1 MRLTRAV
8 TNPPWTV
15 DVVVVGAGFA
25 GLAAAR
31 ELTRQGHEVLV
42 FEGRDRVGGRS
53 LTGRVAGV
61 PADMGGSFIGPTQD
75 AVLALATELGIPTTP
90 THRDG
95 RNVIQ
100 WRGSARSYR
109 GTIPKLSLTGLIDI
123 GRLRWQFERI
133 ARGVPVAAP
142 WDARRARELD
152 DVPLGEWLRLV
163 RATSSSRNLMAIM
176 TRVTWGC
183 EPDDVSMLH
192 AARYVRA
199 AGGLD
204 RLLDV
209 KNGAQQDRVP
219 GGTQQIAQAAAA
231 QLGARVLLNAAVRRI
246 DRHGAGVTVTSDQG
260 QAEAGF
266 VIVAIP
272 PAHRVAIEFD
282 PPLPPE
288 YQQLAHHWPQ
298 GRLSKAYAAYSTPFW
313 RASGYSGQALS
324 DEAPVFIT
332 FDVSPH
338 ADGPGIL
345 MGFVDARGFDSL
357 PIEERRRD
365 ALRCFAS
372 LFGDEA
378 LDPLIMLTIVG
389 VQRNSRRVVRPRRY
403 RRGRGRNTVTGYVSR
418 SVRFTGR
425 ALRPRTNGPGI
436 STAPSDPVSVP
447 PPRSPPCYE
456 LIRRSR
462 TCRVTDSASARRW
475 LFTSWCRS
483 SIEQWPPG
491 SSTRPTTLGAVR
503 AILRD
508 WLIGVSRSR
517 TPPITRVGTVRPSR
531 LRCADPTSSTSIF
544 AQPPRP
550 AADVWVNNS

>member
-142 WDARRARELD
+142 WDARRAHELD
-152 DVPLGEWLRLV
+152 DVSLGEWLRLV

-219 GGTQQIAQAAAA
+219 GGHS
-231 QLGARVLLNAAVRRI
+231 RSPRR
-246 DRHGAGVTVTSDQG
+246 
-260 QAEAGF
+260 
-266 VIVAIP
+266 P
-272 PAHRVAIEFD
+272 PPNSAHA
-282 PPLPPE
+282 
-288 YQQLAHHWPQ
+288 
-298 GRLSKAYAAYSTPFW
+298 SCSTP
-313 RASGYSGQALS
+313 RCVASTG
-324 DEAPVFIT
+324 T
-332 FDVSPH
+332 
-338 ADGPGIL
+338 
-345 MGFVDARGFDSL
+345 
-357 PIEERRRD
+357 ER
-365 ALRCFAS
+365 
-372 LFGDEA
+372 
-378 LDPLIMLTIVG
+378 V
-389 VQRNSRRVVRPRRY
+389 
-403 RRGRGRNTVTGYVSR
+403 
-418 SVRFTGR
+418 
-425 ALRPRTNGPGI
+425 
-436 STAPSDPVSVP
+436 
-447 PPRSPPCYE
+447 
-456 LIRRSR
+456 
-462 TCRVTDSASARRW
+462 
-475 LFTSWCRS
+475 
-483 SIEQWPPG
+483 
-491 SSTRPTTLGAVR
+491 
-503 AILRD
+503 
-508 WLIGVSRSR
+508 
-517 TPPITRVGTVRPSR
+517 
-531 LRCADPTSSTSIF
+531 
-544 AQPPRP
+544 
-550 AADVWVNNS
+550 

>member
-142 WDARRARELD
+142 GMRGARELD
-152 DVPLGEWLRLV
+152 DVSLGEWLRLV

-219 GGTQQIAQAAAA
+219 GDTADRPGGRRPTRRTRPAQRR
-231 QLGARVLLNAAVRRI
+231 GASHRPARSGCDGHVRSGSGRGRVRHRRHSTGPS
-246 DRHGAGVTVTSDQG
+246 RG
-260 QAEAGF
+260 
-266 VIVAIP
+266 
-272 PAHRVAIEFD
+272 HRVRS
-282 PPLPPE
+282 PLPPE

-378 LDPLIMLTIVG
+378 LDPLDYVD
-389 VQRNSRRVVRPRRY
+389 Y
-403 RRGRGRNTVTGYVSR
+403 RWGTEEFAPG
-418 SVRFTGR
+418 
-425 ALRPRTNGPGI
+425 GP
-436 STAPSDPVSVP
+436 TAAV
-447 PPRSPPCYE
+447 
-456 LIRRSR
+456 
-462 TCRVTDSASARRW
+462 
-475 LFTSWCRS
+475 
-483 SIEQWPPG
+483 PPG
-491 SSTRPTTLGAVR
+491 SWTKYGHWLREPVGPIHWASTETADEWTGYFDGAVR
-503 AILRD
+503 SGQR
-508 WLIGVSRSR
+508 
-517 TPPITRVGTVRPSR
+517 
-531 LRCADPTSSTSIF
+531 
-544 AQPPRP
+544 
-550 AADVWVNNS
+550 AAAEVAALL